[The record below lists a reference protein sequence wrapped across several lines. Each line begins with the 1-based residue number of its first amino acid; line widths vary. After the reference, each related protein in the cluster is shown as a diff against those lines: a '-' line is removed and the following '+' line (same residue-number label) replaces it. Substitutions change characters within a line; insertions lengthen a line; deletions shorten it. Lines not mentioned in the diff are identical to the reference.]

1 MNYANAYLPTQHI
14 IPAAVLPGGMCWLI
28 RARWQDVATWPVI
41 NPATG
46 MAATA
51 ITLKAGTTWYQ
62 LALNRHDRLYTET
75 PAITTAGILY
85 TQTISGWLPGNNES
99 SITAMHTSQYNRYV
113 YLLKDKSGQVR
124 LIGHPHR
131 GAQQLITYTTGSNEE
146 ARKRTVEIKL
156 TSTQPA
162 IIYTGTLP
170 TINDTPLEPPSEVT
184 RYFSDGFDDGFS

>member
-14 IPAAVLPGGMCWLI
+14 TGAAILSGGTCWLI

-51 ITLKAGTTWYQ
+51 ITLKTGATWYQ
-62 LALNRHDRLYTET
+62 LELVRHDRLFTEAPQPT
-75 PAITTAGILY
+75 KAGIVY
-85 TQTISGWLPGNNES
+85 TQTITGWLPGNNVNA
-99 SITAMHTSQYNRYV
+99 ITAMHTSQYNRYV

-124 LIGHPHR
+124 LVGHPHK
-131 GAQQLITYTTGSNEE
+131 GAQQLLTYTTGNDEE
-146 ARKRTVEIKL
+146 ERKRTVNIQL
-156 TSTQPA
+156 QSSHPA

-170 TINDTPLEPPSEVT
+170 SINDQPLEPPSELS